1 MIVILYVMDSLRA
14 DFLSC
19 YGSGRKTSPRIDALA
34 EVGVLFQNSFVQ
46 STWTRASAAS
56 LLTSAYPSVHR
67 LRTLR
72 DALPGTIPTLP
83 ERLKAMGFLTVGV
96 SAMGNISPFFGFG
109 RGFDRFVEVFKEPRV
124 REKRTKVKFRSLK
137 GELHFRSKEDEVPIV
152 TSEDLHESLL
162 SFLVENR
169 GKDLF
174 AFLWSL
180 DTHDPYFHRDP
191 GLARFA
197 SPTDRIFSA
206 REVTE
211 MTSEK
216 ERQNLRDLYSDMIY
230 YNDHHLGLL
239 VDRLKDLGLFE
250 ETFLIL
256 TGDHGESFG
265 EHGMNSH
272 GGPPYDEVIRVPLV
286 MVFPRSQFQGR
297 ISELVQQIDIMPTVL
312 DFVNGA
318 SGSPALS
325 RLPGPAI
332 QGKSLLPLLREK
344 EPVNRF
350 VFADTQLREDVP
362 RALALRTQDY
372 KFMEWRPGRFNRE
385 KPFEEVSRRLM
396 WALSK
401 PRSLFCL
408 ARDPEEQT
416 NLIKT
421 ERATARA
428 FRLDLET
435 LLEENEKYS
444 RQVKW
449 EKAEKTPDDPEV
461 AKQLQA
467 LGYFE

>member
-1 MIVILYVMDSLRA
+1 MIIILYVMDSLRA

-19 YGSGRKTSPRIDALA
+19 YGSGRQTSPRIDALA
-34 EVGVLFQNSFVQ
+34 EGGVLFQNSFVQ

-56 LLTSAYPSVHR
+56 LLTSTYPSVHR

-72 DALPGTIPTLP
+72 DALPKTIPTLP
-83 ERLKAMGFLTVGV
+83 ERLKAMGFLTIGV

-109 RGFDRFVEVFKEPRV
+109 RGFDRFVEVYKEPRV
-124 REKRTKVKFRSLK
+124 WEKRTKVKFRGLK
-137 GELHFRSKEDEVPIV
+137 GELHFRDKGDEVPIV

-174 AFLWSL
+174 ALVWSL

-197 SPTDRIFSA
+197 SPADRIFSA
-206 REVTE
+206 KEVTE

-216 ERQNLRDLYSDMIY
+216 ERQGLRDLYSDMIY

-239 VDRLKDLGLFE
+239 VERLKNLGLFE
-250 ETFLIL
+250 ETFLLL

-272 GGPPYDEVIRVPLV
+272 GGPPYDEMIRVPLV
-286 MVFPRSQFQGR
+286 MVFPRSQFRGR
-297 ISELVQQIDIMPTVL
+297 VPELVQQIDIMPTVL
-312 DFVNGA
+312 DFVNAA
-318 SGSPALS
+318 SGGPPIN
-325 RLPGPAI
+325 LPLGPPM
-332 QGKSLLPLLREK
+332 QGKSLLPLLQGN

-350 VFADTQLREDVP
+350 VFVDTQLREDAP
-362 RALALRTQDY
+362 RALALRTLDY
-372 KFMEWRPGRFNRE
+372 KYMEIRPGKFNRE
-385 KPFEEVSRRLM
+385 KPFEEVSRRLV
-396 WALSK
+396 WTLSK

-408 ARDPEEQT
+408 ARDPAEQT

-421 ERATARA
+421 EKVMARA
-428 FRLDLET
+428 LRLDLET
-435 LLEENEKYS
+435 LLAENEKYS
-444 RQVKW
+444 RQVKP
-449 EKAEKTPDDPEV
+449 EKTEKRPSDPEV